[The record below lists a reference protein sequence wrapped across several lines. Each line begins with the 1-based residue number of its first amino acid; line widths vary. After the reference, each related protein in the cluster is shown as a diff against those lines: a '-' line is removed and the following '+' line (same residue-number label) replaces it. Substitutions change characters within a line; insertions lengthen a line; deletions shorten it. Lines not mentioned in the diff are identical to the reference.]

1 MSIVASTPLTSA
13 TPAAPSSKTALD
25 REYEYLIRRAKK
37 NGDEK
42 LAKQLQEKWDHYRL
56 DAATR
61 PS

>member
-25 REYEYLIRRAKK
+25 REYEYLIGRAKRK
-37 NGDEK
+37 GDIK
-42 LAKQLQEKWDHYRL
+42 LATQLQEKWDHYRL
-56 DAATR
+56 ERATR